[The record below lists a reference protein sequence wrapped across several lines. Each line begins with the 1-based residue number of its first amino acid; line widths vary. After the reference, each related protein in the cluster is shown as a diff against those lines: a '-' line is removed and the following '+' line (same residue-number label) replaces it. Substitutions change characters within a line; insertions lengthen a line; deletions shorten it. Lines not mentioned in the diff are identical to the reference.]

1 MTKPSFRPQ
10 VFASRTAAERVK
22 TGAMLLLLVAPL
34 ARAQQEP
41 TQVKPPAE
49 TMRPEITGARGI
61 VAGGRNFS
69 VAAGLKM
76 LQMGGNAVDAGVAA
90 VFAASVVEIS
100 HFGFGGECPLM
111 IYDAKSKKVVVVN
124 GQGPAPKAATPGLF
138 KAKGKVDANGPLAAT
153 VPAVLDSLAIALAGY
168 GTMRLEQVMAPAI
181 EYADGFPMYAF
192 LRDYLARERKATER
206 WEWSKKTYYPEGRLP
221 DVGEVFRQPNLAR
234 TLRAIVAAERAAFR
248 KTRDRKAAIA
258 AGRDAFYK
266 GSLARRIAEA
276 DRAAGGVFDYEDLAG
291 FRGRIEE
298 PVRTSFHGFEVFK
311 AGPWDQG
318 PVLLQTFNI
327 LSGLDLAAMG
337 RESADYIHLVHEAIK
352 LAYDDR
358 NAFYG
363 DPDFVKV
370 PIRGLLSPEYAS
382 ARRKLIGAQAF
393 LEHRPGDPFAFDP
406 DVKPPASRYL
416 PHSQGEAPKA
426 EPGDTTC
433 VDAVDRDGNL
443 FSATPSSGWL
453 LGGAFIA
460 GDTGVPLSNRM
471 QIFDLDPAS
480 PNVLVGGKRPRT
492 TLTPTIL
499 VKDGKPFLAI
509 STPGGDSQDQQI
521 ANVLLNLIVFRMG
534 LQEAIEAP
542 RINSLHPFSS
552 FDDHKSEP
560 GVLEIE
566 SRFPAATLE
575 ELKRRG
581 HKLRVLGPY
590 GMPTGVVAVGVNPQ
604 TGTLRGGADVRRERT
619 VFGW

>member
-1 MTKPSFRPQ
+1 MIVLIS
-10 VFASRTAAERVK
+10 VASVA
-22 TGAMLLLLVAPL
+22 TG
-34 ARAQQEP
+34 QQEP

-111 IYDAKSKKVVVVN
+111 IYDAKTQKVVVVN
-124 GQGPAPKAATPGLF
+124 GQGPAPKAATPEIF
-138 KAKGKVDANGPLAAT
+138 QAKGKVDANGPLAAT
-153 VPAVLDSLAIALAGY
+153 VPAVLDSLALALSRY

-192 LRDYLARERKATER
+192 LRDYLVRERRATER
-206 WEWSKKTYYPEGRLP
+206 WEWSKTTYYPDGHLP
-221 DVGEVFRQPNLAR
+221 DVGEVFRQPNLAK
-234 TLRAIVAAERAAFR
+234 TLRAIVAAESAVYR

-276 DRAAGGVFDYEDLAG
+276 DRQAGGVFSYEDLAG
-291 FRGRIEE
+291 FHGRIEE
-298 PVRTSFHGFEVFK
+298 PVTTSFHGFDIFK

-337 RESADYIHLVHEAIK
+337 HDSADYVHTVHEAIK

-370 PIRGLLSPEYAS
+370 PIRGLLSADYAS

-406 DVKPPASRYL
+406 DVKPPANLYQ
-416 PHSQGEAPKA
+416 PHSQGEPPRA

-480 PNVLVGGKRPRT
+480 PNVLAGGKRPRT

-499 VKDGKPFLAI
+499 LKDGKPFLAI

-604 TGTLRGGADVRRERT
+604 TGTLRGAADVRRERY

>member
-1 MTKPSFRPQ
+1 MRKIAYIAGLLALVS
-10 VFASRTAAERVK
+10 VAS
-22 TGAMLLLLVAPL
+22 VAVG
-34 ARAQQEP
+34 QQEP
-41 TQVKPPAE
+41 TRSGPAAE
-49 TMRPEITGARGI
+49 PTMRPEITGQRGI
-61 VAGGRNFS
+61 VAGGRNYS
-69 VAAGLKM
+69 VAAGIRM
-76 LQMGGNAVDAGVAA
+76 LEQGGNAVDAGVAA

-111 IYDAKSKKVVVVN
+111 IYDAKTKKVVVVN
-124 GQGPAPKAATPGLF
+124 GQGPAPKAATPRLF
-138 KAKGKVDANGPLAAT
+138 AAKGKVDANGPLAAT

-181 EYADGFPMYAF
+181 ELADGFPLYGF
-192 LRDYLARERKATER
+192 LRDYLIRERKATEK
-206 WEWSKKTYYPEGRLP
+206 WEWSKKTYYGDGRIP
-221 DVGEVFRQPNLAR
+221 AVGEVFRQPNLAR
-234 TLRAIVAAERAAFR
+234 TLREIVAAEREAFG
-248 KTRDRKAAIA
+248 KTRDRKAAIQ

-266 GSLARRIAEA
+266 GTIARRIAEA
-276 DRAAGGVFDYEDLAG
+276 DRAAGGVLAYEDLAG
-291 FRGRIEE
+291 FRGRVEE
-298 PVRTSFHGFEVFK
+298 PVRASYQGYDVFK

-318 PVLLQTFNI
+318 PVLLQTLNI
-327 LSGLDLAAMG
+327 LEGFDLAAMG
-337 RESADYIHLVHEAIK
+337 RGSADAIHTVHEAIK
-352 LAYDDR
+352 LAYADR
-358 NAFYG
+358 NAYYG
-363 DPDFVKV
+363 DPDFAKV
-370 PIRGLLSPEYAS
+370 PVAGLLSKEYAA
-382 ARRKLIGAQAF
+382 ARRKLIGAQAS

-406 DVKPPASRYL
+406 DVKAPARRYV

-433 VDAVDRDGNL
+433 VDAVDREGNL

-471 QIFDLDPAS
+471 QIFDLDSAS

-499 VKDGKPFLAI
+499 LKDGKPFLAI

-521 ANVLLNLIVFRMG
+521 ANVLLYLIVYKMG
-534 LQEAIEAP
+534 LQEALEAP

-566 SRFPAATLE
+566 SRIPAATLE
-575 ELKRRG
+575 DLKRRG
-581 HKLRVLGPY
+581 HKLRVLSPY
-590 GMPTGVVAVGVNPQ
+590 GMPTGVVAVGVNPD
-604 TGTLRGGADVRRERT
+604 TGTLRGGADVRRERY

>member
-1 MTKPSFRPQ
+1 
-10 VFASRTAAERVK
+10 
-22 TGAMLLLLVAPL
+22 
-34 ARAQQEP
+34 
-41 TQVKPPAE
+41 
-49 TMRPEITGARGI
+49 MRPEITAARGI

-69 VAAGLKM
+69 VAAGLRM
-76 LQMGGNAVDAGVAA
+76 LERGGNAVDAGVAA

-111 IYDAKSKKVVVVN
+111 IYDAKTKKVVVVN
-124 GQGPAPKAATPGLF
+124 GQGPAPKAASPDLF

-153 VPAVLDSLAIALAGY
+153 VPAVMDSLAIALAEY
-168 GTMRLEQVMAPAI
+168 GTMRLEEVMAPAI
-181 EYADGFPMYAF
+181 AYADGFPMYAF
-192 LRDYLARERKATER
+192 LRGYLVRERKATEK
-206 WEWSKKTYYPEGRLP
+206 WEWSGKTYYPDGRIP
-221 DVGEVFRQPNLAR
+221 EVGEIFRQPNLAK
-234 TLRAIVAAERAAFR
+234 TLREIVAAERAAFE
-248 KTRDRKAAIA
+248 KTRDRKAAIQ

-266 GSLARRIAEA
+266 GPIARRIAEA
-276 DRAAGGVFDYEDLAG
+276 DRAAGGVLAYDDLAG
-291 FRGRIEE
+291 FHGRVEE
-298 PVRTSFHGFEVFK
+298 PVKTTFHGYDIFK

-327 LSGLDLAAMG
+327 LAGIDLAAMG
-337 RESADYIHLVHEAIK
+337 PGSADAIHAMHEAIK

-358 NAFYG
+358 NAYYG

-370 PIRGLLSPEYAS
+370 PLKGLLSADYAA
-382 ARRKLIGAQAF
+382 ARRRLIGPEAF

-406 DVKPPASRYL
+406 DVKAPAVRYA
-416 PHSQGEAPKA
+416 PHSQGEAPRA
-426 EPGDTTC
+426 EKGDTTC
-433 VDAVDRDGNL
+433 VDAVDADGNL
-443 FSATPSSGWL
+443 FSATPTSGWL

-480 PNVLVGGKRPRT
+480 PNVLAGGKRPRT

-499 VKDGKPFLAI
+499 VKDGKPYLAI

-521 ANVLLNLIVFRMG
+521 ANVLLNLIVFKMG
-534 LQEAIEAP
+534 LQEAIEFP

-566 SRFPAATLE
+566 SRIPAATLE

-581 HKLRVLGPY
+581 HKLKVLAPY
-590 GMPTGVVAVGVNPQ
+590 GMPTGVVAVGVDPQ

-619 VFGW
+619 IFGW

>member
-1 MTKPSFRPQ
+1 
-10 VFASRTAAERVK
+10 
-22 TGAMLLLLVAPL
+22 
-34 ARAQQEP
+34 
-41 TQVKPPAE
+41 
-49 TMRPEITGARGI
+49 
-61 VAGGRNFS
+61 
-69 VAAGLKM
+69 
-76 LQMGGNAVDAGVAA
+76 
-90 VFAASVVEIS
+90 
-100 HFGFGGECPLM
+100 
-111 IYDAKSKKVVVVN
+111 
-124 GQGPAPKAATPGLF
+124 
-138 KAKGKVDANGPLAAT
+138 
-153 VPAVLDSLAIALAGY
+153 
-168 GTMRLEQVMAPAI
+168 
-181 EYADGFPMYAF
+181 
-192 LRDYLARERKATER
+192 
-206 WEWSKKTYYPEGRLP
+206 
-221 DVGEVFRQPNLAR
+221 
-234 TLRAIVAAERAAFR
+234 
-248 KTRDRKAAIA
+248 
-258 AGRDAFYK
+258 
-266 GSLARRIAEA
+266 
-276 DRAAGGVFDYEDLAG
+276 
-291 FRGRIEE
+291 
-298 PVRTSFHGFEVFK
+298 
-311 AGPWDQG
+311 
-318 PVLLQTFNI
+318 
-327 LSGLDLAAMG
+327 
-337 RESADYIHLVHEAIK
+337 VHEAIK

-370 PIRGLLSPEYAS
+370 PIRGLLSADYAS

-406 DVKPPASRYL
+406 DVKAPANLYQ
-416 PHSQGEAPKA
+416 PHSQGQAPRA

-433 VDAVDRDGNL
+433 VDAVDKDGNL

-480 PNVLVGGKRPRT
+480 PNVLAGGKRPRT

-499 VKDGKPFLAI
+499 LKDGKPFLAI

-566 SRFPAATLE
+566 NRFSAATLE

-581 HKLRVLGPY
+581 HKLKVLAPY

-604 TGTLRGGADVRRERT
+604 TGTLRGAADVRRERY

>member
-1 MTKPSFRPQ
+1 MTPTAPSL
-10 VFASRTAAERVK
+10 A
-22 TGAMLLLLVAPL
+22 LLVLLAAPVGL
-34 ARAQQEP
+34 AQQAP
-41 TQVKPPAE
+41 APKPIE
-49 TMRPEITGARGI
+49 TIRPEITAARGI

-69 VAAGLKM
+69 VAAGLRM
-76 LQMGGNAVDAGVAA
+76 LERGGNAVDAGVAA

-111 IYDAKSKKVVVVN
+111 IYDAKTKKVVVVN
-124 GQGPAPKAATPGLF
+124 GQGPAPKAASPDLF
-138 KAKGKVDANGPLAAT
+138 KEKGKVDGNGPLAAT
-153 VPAVLDSLAIALAGY
+153 VPAVMDALAIALAEY
-168 GTMRLEQVMAPAI
+168 GTMRLEEVMAPAI
-181 EYADGFPMYAF
+181 AYADGFPMYAF
-192 LRDYLARERKATER
+192 LRGYLVRERKATEK
-206 WEWSKKTYYPEGRLP
+206 WEWSKKTYYPDGRIP
-221 DVGEVFRQPNLAR
+221 EVGETFRQPNLAK
-234 TLRAIVAAERAAFR
+234 TLREIVAAERAAFE
-248 KTRDRKAAIA
+248 KTRDRKAAIL

-266 GSLARRIAEA
+266 GSIAWRIAEA
-276 DRAAGGVFDYEDLAG
+276 DRAAGGVLAYDDLAG
-291 FRGRIEE
+291 FRGRVEE
-298 PVRTSFHGFEVFK
+298 PVKTTFHGYDVFK

-327 LSGLDLAAMG
+327 LEGIDLAAMG
-337 RESADYIHLVHEAIK
+337 PGSADAIHAVHEAIK

-358 NAFYG
+358 NAYYG

-370 PIRGLLSPEYAS
+370 PLKGLLSADYAA
-382 ARRKLIGAQAF
+382 ARRKLIGPEAF

-406 DVKPPASRYL
+406 DVKAPAVRYA
-416 PHSQGEAPKA
+416 PHSQGEAPRA
-426 EPGDTTC
+426 EKGDTTC
-433 VDAVDRDGNL
+433 VDAVDGAGNL

-480 PNVLVGGKRPRT
+480 PNVLAGGKRPRT

-499 VKDGKPFLAI
+499 VKDGKPYLAI

-534 LQEAIEAP
+534 LQEAIEFP

-560 GVLEIE
+560 CVLEIE
-566 SRFPAATLE
+566 SRIPAATLE

-581 HKLRVLGPY
+581 HKLKVLAPY
-590 GMPTGVVAVGVNPQ
+590 GMPTGVVAVGVDPQ

-619 VFGW
+619 IFGW

>member
-1 MTKPSFRPQ
+1 MTN
-10 VFASRTAAERVK
+10 VEIFAVPAAS
-22 TGAMLLLLVAPL
+22 LLLFAL
-34 ARAQQEP
+34 ASLTPPEPEPAQVKEP
-41 TQVKPPAE
+41 TQVKPSAE
-49 TMRPEITGARGI
+49 TMRPEITGTHGI

-69 VAAGLKM
+69 VAAGIQM
-76 LQMGGNAVDAGVAA
+76 LEQGGNAVDAGVAA
-90 VFAASVVEIS
+90 AFAASVVEIS

-111 IYDAKSKKVVVVN
+111 IYDAKTKRVVVVN
-124 GQGPAPKAATPGLF
+124 GQGPAPKAATPSLF
-138 KAKGKVDANGPLAAT
+138 QAKGKVDANGPLAAT
-153 VPAVLDSLAIALAGY
+153 VPAVMDAMALALAEF

-181 EYADGFPMYAF
+181 GYADGFPMYPF
-192 LRDYLARERKATER
+192 LRDYLVRERKATER
-206 WEWSKKTYYPEGRLP
+206 WEWSKKTYYPDGRVP
-221 DVGEVFRQPNLAR
+221 DVGEIFRQPNLAK
-234 TLRAIVAAERAAFR
+234 TLRAIVDAERAEYA
-248 KTRDRKAAIA
+248 KTRDRKAAIQ

-266 GSLARRIAEA
+266 GTIARRIAEA
-276 DRAAGGVFDYEDLAG
+276 DRAAGGVLDYADLAG
-291 FRGRIEE
+291 FHGRIEE
-298 PVRTSFHGFEVFK
+298 PLRTTFHGFEILK

-327 LSGLDLAAMG
+327 LAGFDLAAMG
-337 RESADYIHLVHEAIK
+337 HDSADFVHTVHEAIK

-358 NAFYG
+358 NAYYG

-370 PIRGLLSPEYAS
+370 PVSGLLSADYAE
-382 ARRKLIGAQAF
+382 ARRRLIGAQAF
-393 LEHRPGDPFAFDP
+393 LGHRPGDPFAFDP
-406 DVKPPASRYL
+406 AVKAPARRYM
-416 PHSQGEAPKA
+416 PHSQGEAPRA

-433 VDAVDRDGNL
+433 VDVVDKDGNL

-471 QIFDLDPAS
+471 QVFDLDPAS
-480 PNVLVGGKRPRT
+480 PNVLQGGKRPRT

-499 VKDGKPFLAI
+499 LEDGKPFLAI

-552 FDDHKSEP
+552 FDDHRSEA

-566 SRFPAATLE
+566 NRFPAATLA

-581 HKLRVLGPY
+581 HKLHVLSPY
-590 GMPTGVVAVGVNPQ
+590 GMPTGVVAVGVNPR
-604 TGTLRGGADVRRERT
+604 TGTLRGGADPRRERYA
-619 VFGW
+619 FGW

>member
-1 MTKPSFRPQ
+1 MTKPAALALL
-10 VFASRTAAERVK
+10 FA
-22 TGAMLLLLVAPL
+22 LVTCL
-34 ARAQQEP
+34 ASGQQEP
-41 TQVKPPAE
+41 TQVKPPVE

-76 LQMGGNAVDAGVAA
+76 LQQGGNAVDAGVAA

-111 IYDAKSKKVVVVN
+111 IYDAKTKRVVVVN
-124 GQGPAPKAATPGLF
+124 GQGPAPKAATPEIF

-153 VPAVLDSLAIALAGY
+153 VPAVLDTLAIALSRY
-168 GTMRLEQVMAPAI
+168 GTMRLEQVMASAI
-181 EYADGFPMYAF
+181 AYADGFPMYAF
-192 LRDYLARERKATER
+192 LRDYLARERKSTER
-206 WEWSKKTYYPEGRLP
+206 WEWSKKTYYPDGRVP
-221 DVGEVFRQPNLAR
+221 DVGEVFRQPNLAK

-266 GSLARRIAEA
+266 GPLARRIAEA
-276 DRAAGGVFDYEDLAG
+276 DRQAGGVFSYEDLAG
-291 FRGRIEE
+291 YHGRIEE
-298 PVRTSFHGFEVFK
+298 PVMAPFHGFEIFK

-327 LSGLDLAAMG
+327 LSGFDLAAMG
-337 RESADYIHLVHEAIK
+337 RDSADYVHTVHEAIK

-370 PIRGLLSPEYAS
+370 PIRGLLSADYAS

-406 DVKPPASRYL
+406 DVKPPANLYR
-416 PHSQGEAPKA
+416 PHSQGEPPRA

-433 VDAVDRDGNL
+433 VDVVDNDGNL

-499 VKDGKPFLAI
+499 LKEGKPFLAI

-534 LQEAIEAP
+534 LQEALEAP
-542 RINSLHPFSS
+542 RFNSLHPFSS
-552 FDDHKSEP
+552 FDDHRSEP

-581 HKLRVLGPY
+581 HKLHVLGPY

-604 TGTLRGGADVRRERT
+604 TGTLRGGADVRRERYI
-619 VFGW
+619 FGW